1 MTITPAKLTRAAG
14 FSALLAGLLYMFV
27 QIIHPHEDVTQVVT
41 TGWAVTH
48 ILTLLMAVALAVG
61 ITGIY
66 LRQVKEMG
74 VLGLIG
80 YLLYATWSVLV
91 ISWTFVEAFVLPE
104 LADEAPRYVNDA
116 LALFTGGE
124 VGGSLGALTAINPIS
139 AVTYMF
145 GGLIFGIAI
154 YRAGILARW
163 AALTLASGT
172 FAALATVVLPHS
184 LDRLAAFPV
193 GIALVGLGYSLVRE
207 QRTVAGLSS
216 ARVDLAAAR

>member
-41 TGWAVTH
+41 TGWTVTH

-66 LRQVKEMG
+66 LRQVSEMG

-124 VGGSLGALTAINPIS
+124 VGGNLGALAAVNPIS

-145 GGLIFGIAI
+145 GGLIFGIAL

-172 FAALATVVLPHS
+172 FAALATTVLPHS

-193 GIALVGLGYSLVRE
+193 GIALVGLGYSLVRD
-207 QRTVAGLSS
+207 QRTVAHVSS
-216 ARVDLAAAR
+216 LAMAGAR

>member
-14 FSALLAGLLYMFV
+14 FSALVAGLLYMFV

-41 TGWAVTH
+41 TRWTVTH
-48 ILTLLMAVALAVG
+48 ILTLLMAVALVVG

-66 LRQVKEMG
+66 LRQIKEMG
-74 VLGLIG
+74 LLGFIG
-80 YLLYATWSVLV
+80 YLLYAAWALV
-91 ISWTFVEAFVLPE
+91 VVCWTFVEAFVLPE

-124 VGGSLGALTAINPIS
+124 VGGSLGSLTAINPIS

-145 GGLIFGIAI
+145 GGLLFGIAL
-154 YRAGILARW
+154 YRARVLPRW
-163 AALTLASGT
+163 ASLLLASGT
-172 FAALATVVLPHS
+172 FAALATTILPHS

-193 GIALVGLGYSLVRE
+193 GVALVGLGSALFRE
-207 QRTVAGLSS
+207 QRSSVYVSSLAVAG
-216 ARVDLAAAR
+216 AR